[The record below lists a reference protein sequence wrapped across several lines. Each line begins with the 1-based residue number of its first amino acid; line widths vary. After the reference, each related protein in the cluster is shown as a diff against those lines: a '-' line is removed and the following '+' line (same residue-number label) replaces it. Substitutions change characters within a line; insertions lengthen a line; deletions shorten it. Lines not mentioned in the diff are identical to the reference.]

1 MTDPTDQVAP
11 GETGTIS
18 AEAPEPAPTPP
29 AAKPGSRKAGLI
41 AIAILVV
48 PLALILWAVKD
59 NQAAA
64 DLKAGDCFNLPTA
77 TTFQT
82 VETRPCAEAHTGE
95 VFHTAEYDG
104 RELTVPISFALSGF
118 VETSCGP
125 AFQAYVGKSID
136 ESPDLTIGYLY
147 PTGDAWSDGDRTIT
161 CYIARA
167 DEGTMTGSLKA
178 S

>member
-1 MTDPTDQVAP
+1 MTDPAAP
-11 GETGTIS
+11 SDPGTVS
-18 AEAPEPAPTPP
+18 AEAQGPAPTPP
-29 AAKPGSRKAGLI
+29 ATKPGSRKAGLI

-64 DLKAGDCFNLPTA
+64 DLKVGDCFNIPTA

-82 VETRPCAEAHTGE
+82 VETHPCAEAHTGE

-104 RELTVPISFALSGF
+104 RELAVPITFALSGF
-118 VETSCGP
+118 VDTACGP
-125 AFQAYVGKSID
+125 AFQAYAGQSID

-161 CYIARA
+161 CYIARV
-167 DEGTMTGSLKA
+167 DDGTMTGSLKA
-178 S
+178 SAAP

>member
-1 MTDPTDQVAP
+1 MTDPVTPSDAGTEGTVAAGP
-11 GETGTIS
+11 G
-18 AEAPEPAPTPP
+18 PTPP
-29 AAKPGSRKAGLI
+29 VAKPGSRKAGLI

-59 NQAAA
+59 NQAAE
-64 DLKAGDCFNLPTA
+64 DLKAGDCFNVPTA

-82 VETRPCAEAHTGE
+82 VETRPCAEAHTAE

-104 RELTVPISFALSGF
+104 TELTVPITFALSGF
-118 VETSCGP
+118 VDTACGP
-125 AFQAYVGKSID
+125 AFQTYVGKSID
-136 ESPDLTIGYLY
+136 ESLDLTISYLY

-161 CYIARA
+161 CYITRV

>member
-1 MTDPTDQVAP
+1 MTDPVAPSDAETVGAVAP
-11 GETGTIS
+11 GQD
-18 AEAPEPAPTPP
+18 PTPP
-29 AAKPGSRKAGLI
+29 ATKTGSRKAGLI
-41 AIAILVV
+41 AIAILGV

-64 DLKAGDCFNLPTA
+64 DLKAGACFNIPTA

-82 VETRPCAEAHTGE
+82 VETRPCAEPHTGE

-104 RELTVPISFALSGF
+104 RELTVPITFALSGF
-118 VETSCGP
+118 VDTACGP
-125 AFQAYVGKSID
+125 AFQTYVGKSID
-136 ESPDLTIGYLY
+136 DSPDLTIGYLY

-161 CYIARA
+161 CYVTRA

-178 S
+178 SGAP